1 MDSHNSNLM
10 QAPQMNRESLQVTA
24 IAFLVLIGMAALS
37 AVAVAGLPLGRKP
50 A

>member
-1 MDSHNSNLM
+1 VDLHNSNPI
-10 QAPQMNRESLQVTA
+10 QAPEMDRESLQVTA

-37 AVAVAGLPLGRKP
+37 AVAVAGLPKGRKP